1 MNFTARTDR
10 QLVRTTG
17 GSIRYALLE
26 FAAPRLERTSD
37 RPPVNL
43 AFVLDRSG
51 SMNGAKIA
59 LGKSAIQNALA
70 RLDDRDRF
78 ALIAYDDVVEMVT
91 EGTPATAE
99 AKSAALE
106 RLARID
112 ARGSTNLSDGW
123 LRGCEQV
130 AAGMSEGAV
139 SRCLLLTDGLANV
152 GIKDQD
158 ALRTHAAE
166 IRARGVSTTTFGVGA
181 DFDELLL
188 QSMADAGGGHFY
200 YIDSAPKITDV
211 ITSEV
216 GEALEVVA
224 RNAAIAAHTPEV
236 LVEQL
241 SPLPFE
247 RTGAASLVALG
258 DLVSEQSVQ
267 VVMKLTFP
275 PGEAARQHEVTFR
288 LTDRDGALGGASA
301 TLTWGYATHPQ
312 VDAQPR
318 DRSVDRVVAQL
329 FAARAREEAIRFNR
343 EGRYD
348 AAQHVLRGVAE
359 RIGAYAGDDTALR
372 AVAAQLLGEQHVF
385 AEAMSPQDRKMRH
398 FASANMSRGRDFQ
411 GKANKGR

>member
-1 MNFTARTDR
+1 MNLTARTDR
-10 QLVRTTG
+10 ALVRTTG
-17 GSIRYALLE
+17 GSIRHALLD
-26 FAAPRLERTSD
+26 FVAPRMERTSD

-51 SMNGAKIA
+51 SMGGSKIELA
-59 LGKSAIQNALA
+59 RLAIRNALA

-78 ALIAYDDVVEMVT
+78 ALVAYDDVVDVVT
-91 EGTPATAE
+91 ESTPATAE
-99 AKSAALE
+99 AKAGALE

-130 AAGMSEGAV
+130 AVGLTADSIG
-139 SRCLLLTDGLANV
+139 RCLLLTDGLANV
-152 GIKDQD
+152 GIKDPEV
-158 ALRTHAAE
+158 LRTHAAE

-200 YIDSAPKITDV
+200 YIDSAQKITDI

-224 RNAAIAAHTPEV
+224 RDAAIAAHTPEV

-241 SPLPFE
+241 TPLPFE
-247 RTGAASLVALG
+247 RAGEATLVALG

-275 PGEAARQHEVTFR
+275 PAQTGRQHEVTFR
-288 LTDRDGALGGASA
+288 LTDRDGVLGGASA
-301 TLTWGYATHPQ
+301 TLTWRHAAHPE

-318 DRSVDRVVAQL
+318 DRSVDRVVAGL
-329 FAARAREEAIRFNR
+329 YAARAREEAVRFNR
-343 EGRYD
+343 AGQYD
-348 AAQHVLRGVAE
+348 AARWALKGVAA

-372 AVAAQLLGEQHVF
+372 GLAGQLMGEQQLF
-385 AEAMSPQDRKMRH
+385 AAPMAAADRKTRH
-398 FASANMSRGRDFQ
+398 FASANMSRGRDVH
-411 GKANKGR
+411 GKANRAR

>member
-1 MNFTARTDR
+1 MNLTARTDR
-10 QLVRTTG
+10 ALVRTTG

-26 FAAPRLERTSD
+26 FVAPRMQRTSD

-51 SMNGAKIA
+51 SMGGSKIELA
-59 LGKSAIQNALA
+59 RLAIRDALA

-78 ALIAYDDVVEMVT
+78 ALVAYDDVVEVVT
-91 EGTPATAE
+91 ESTPATAE
-99 AKSAALE
+99 AKAGALE

-130 AAGMSEGAV
+130 AVGLTADSIG
-139 SRCLLLTDGLANV
+139 RCLLLTDGLANV
-152 GIKDQD
+152 GIKDPET
-158 ALRTHAAE
+158 LRLHAAE

-188 QSMADAGGGHFY
+188 QSVADAGGGHFY
-200 YIDSAPKITDV
+200 YIDSAQKITDI

-224 RNAAIAAHTPEV
+224 RDAAIAAHTPEL

-241 SPLPFE
+241 TPVPFE
-247 RTGAASLVALG
+247 RAGEATLVALG

-275 PGEAARQHEVTFR
+275 PAQTGRQHEVTFR
-288 LTDRDGALGGASA
+288 LTDRDGVLGGASA
-301 TLTWGYATHPQ
+301 TLGWRYASHAE

-318 DRSVDRVVAQL
+318 DRAVDRVVARL
-329 FAARAREEAIRFNR
+329 YAARAREAATRFNR
-343 EGRYD
+343 DGRYD

-372 AVAAQLLGEQHVF
+372 AVAAQLLGEQLVF

>member
-17 GSIRYALLE
+17 GSIRYALLD
-26 FAAPRLERTSD
+26 FVAPRMERTSD

-51 SMNGAKIA
+51 SMGGSKIELA
-59 LGKSAIQNALA
+59 RLAIRNALA

-78 ALIAYDDVVEMVT
+78 ALVAYDDVVDVVT
-91 EGTPATAE
+91 ESTPATAE
-99 AKSAALE
+99 AKAGALE

-130 AAGMSEGAV
+130 AVGLTADSIG
-139 SRCLLLTDGLANV
+139 RCLLLTDGLANI
-152 GIKDQD
+152 GIKDPEV
-158 ALRTHAAE
+158 LRTHAAE

-200 YIDSAPKITDV
+200 YIDSAQKITDI

-224 RNAAIAAHTPEV
+224 RDAAIAAHTPEL
-236 LVEQL
+236 LVDQL
-241 SPLPFE
+241 TPLPFE
-247 RTGAASLVALG
+247 RAGEATLVALG

-275 PGEAARQHEVTFR
+275 PAQTGRQHEVTFR
-288 LTDRDGALGGASA
+288 LTDRDGVLGGASA
-301 TLTWGYATHPQ
+301 TLTWRHAAHPE

-318 DRSVDRVVAQL
+318 DRSVDRVVAGL
-329 FAARAREEAIRFNR
+329 YAARAREEAVRFNR
-343 EGRYD
+343 AGQYD
-348 AAQHVLRGVAE
+348 AAQHVLRGVAA

-372 AVAAQLLGEQHVF
+372 GLAGQLMGEQQLF
-385 AEAMSPQDRKMRH
+385 AAPMAAADRKTRH
-398 FASANMSRGRDFQ
+398 FASANMSRGRDVH
-411 GKANKGR
+411 GKANRAR

>member
-1 MNFTARTDR
+1 MTFTARTDR
-10 QLVRTTG
+10 PLVRTTG
-17 GSIRYALLE
+17 GSVRYALLE
-26 FAAPRLERTSD
+26 FVAPKMERTSD

-51 SMNGAKIA
+51 SMGGSKIELA
-59 LGKSAIQNALA
+59 RQAIRDALA

-78 ALIAYDDVVEMVT
+78 ALIAYDDVVDIVT
-91 EGTPATAE
+91 EATPATAE
-99 AKSAALE
+99 AKAGALE

-112 ARGSTNLSDGW
+112 ARGSTNLSEGW

-130 AAGMSEGAV
+130 ALGLAADAI

-152 GIKDQD
+152 GIRDPE
-158 ALRTHAAE
+158 ALRAHAAE

-200 YIDSAPKITDV
+200 YIDSAQKITDI

-247 RTGAASLVALG
+247 RTGEATLVALG

-275 PGEAARQHEVTFR
+275 PGQAGRQHEVTFR
-288 LTDRDGALGGASA
+288 LTDRDGVLGGASA
-301 TLTWGYATHPQ
+301 TLTWSHAPHHE

-318 DRSVDRVVAQL
+318 DRSVDRVVATL
-329 FAARAREEAIRFNR
+329 YAAKAREEAVRLNR
-343 EGRYD
+343 AGQFD
-348 AAQHVLRGVAE
+348 AARWALKGVAE
-359 RIGAYAGDDTALR
+359 RIGAYAGDDSALQ
-372 AVAAQLLGEQHVF
+372 AMAGQLMGEQQLF
-385 AEAMSPQDRKMRH
+385 AAPMAAADLKMRH
-398 FASANMSRGRDFQ
+398 FASANMSRGRDFE

>member
-1 MNFTARTDR
+1 M
-10 QLVRTTG
+10 L
-17 GSIRYALLE
+17 
-26 FAAPRLERTSD
+26 
-37 RPPVNL
+37 PPVNL

-51 SMNGAKIA
+51 SMGGSKIA
-59 LGKSAIQNALA
+59 LAKSAIQNALA

-78 ALIAYDDVVEMVT
+78 ALIAYDDVVDVGT
-91 EGTPATAE
+91 EGTAATAE
-99 AKSAALE
+99 AKSTALE
-106 RLARID
+106 RLASID

-130 AAGMSEGAV
+130 AAGMSDGAV

-152 GIKDQD
+152 GIKDPD

-200 YIDSAPKITDV
+200 YIDSAQKITDI

-236 LVEQL
+236 LVEPL
-241 SPLPFE
+241 SPLPLE
-247 RTGAASLVALG
+247 RTGEATLVALG

-267 VVMKLTFP
+267 AVMKLTFP
-275 PGEAARQHEVTFR
+275 TGEAARQHDVTFR
-288 LTDRDGALGGASA
+288 LTDRDGVLGGASA
-301 TLTWGYATHPQ
+301 TLGWRYASHPE

-318 DRSVDRVVAQL
+318 DRAVDRVVAEL
-329 FAARAREEAIRFNR
+329 YAARARDEAIRFNR

-359 RIGAYAGDDTALR
+359 RIGAYAGDDTALQ

-385 AEAMSPQDRKMRH
+385 AEAMSPRDRKMRH

>member
-1 MNFTARTDR
+1 MNLTARTDR
-10 QLVRTTG
+10 KLIRTTG

-26 FAAPRLERTSD
+26 FSAPKLERTSD
-37 RPPVNL
+37 RPRVNL

-51 SMNGAKIA
+51 SMSGAKIA
-59 LGKSAIQNALA
+59 LAKSAIQNALA

-91 EGTPATAE
+91 EGTQATAE
-99 AKSAALE
+99 AKSTALE
-106 RLARID
+106 RLAGID

-152 GIKDQD
+152 GIKDPE
-158 ALRTHAAE
+158 ALRSHAAE

-181 DFDELLL
+181 NFDELLL

-200 YIDSAPKITDV
+200 YIDSAQKITDI

-247 RTGAASLVALG
+247 RTGEATLVALG

-301 TLTWGYATHPQ
+301 TLTWGYASHPQ

-318 DRSVDRVVAQL
+318 DRAVDRVVAQL
-329 FAARAREEAIRFNR
+329 YAARAREEAVRFDR
-343 EGRYD
+343 EGRFD
-348 AAQHVLRGVAE
+348 AARHVLRGVAA
-359 RIGAYAGDDTALR
+359 RIEIYAEDDVALR
-372 AVAAQLLGEQHVF
+372 TVAAQLVEEQRDF
-385 AEAMSPQDRKMRH
+385 AAAMSPQDRKRRH
-398 FASANMSRGRDFQ
+398 FESANMSRGRDVQ